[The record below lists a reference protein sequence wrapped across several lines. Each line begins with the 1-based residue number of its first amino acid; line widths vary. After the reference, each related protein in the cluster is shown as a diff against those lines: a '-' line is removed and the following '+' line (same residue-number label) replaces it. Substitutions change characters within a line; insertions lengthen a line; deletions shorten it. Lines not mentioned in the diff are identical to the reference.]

1 VVKESLPDVHRRP
14 TPIRVLLADDHDL
27 VRAGFR
33 TLLREM
39 GLQVV
44 AEASTGNE
52 ALRLIERYKP
62 DVVLMDIAMPD
73 VNGLEATS
81 RLTDEFPS
89 VRVIILSMHANAEY
103 ARRALRAGAAGY
115 LLKNSKAAELDLA
128 IKAVIR
134 GETYLTPAVARFIA
148 EDYVKGSQNKPGS
161 LERLTP
167 RQLEILQLL
176 VKGYTRKQ
184 IADKL
189 TISPKTFDTYRAQ
202 LMEQLDIHDVAGLV
216 RYAIRMGL
224 VTPDE

>member
-1 VVKESLPDVHRRP
+1 VVKDSPSDVHRGP

-27 VRAGFR
+27 VRAGLR
-33 TLLREM
+33 TLLRGM

-52 ALRLIERYKP
+52 ALRLTERYKP

-73 VNGLEATS
+73 LNGLEATS

-115 LLKNSKAAELDLA
+115 LLKNSKATELDLA
-128 IKAVIR
+128 ITAVIR

-148 EDYVKGSQNKPGS
+148 EDYLRGSQSKSGS
-161 LERLTP
+161 LEGLTP

-202 LMEQLDIHDVAGLV
+202 LMEQLNIHDVAGLV
-216 RYAIRMGL
+216 RYATRMGL
-224 VTPDE
+224 VGPDE